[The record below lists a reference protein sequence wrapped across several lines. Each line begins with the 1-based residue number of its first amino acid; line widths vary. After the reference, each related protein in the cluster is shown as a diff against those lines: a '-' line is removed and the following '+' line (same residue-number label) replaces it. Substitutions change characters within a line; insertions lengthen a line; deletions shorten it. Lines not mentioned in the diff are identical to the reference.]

1 MSVTPIDP
9 IDIEIQRAVPRNFT
23 VGILDGG
30 FFFLGMSF
38 ASVVTI
44 MPLFVSQLTDNPFL
58 IGLIPAIPTMG
69 WLIPQLLTAQ
79 YVERLARKKPYVMAM
94 TLNERWP
101 FLGMAVLAFFVQS
114 LAASVALATF
124 FLLHTMRCFSAG
136 FTATAWQDM
145 VGKVIPGRR
154 LGAYFGL
161 QQGFGG
167 LLGAGGAI
175 VAGLLIDRVPYSQN
189 FATSFLIA
197 FIMVM
202 VSLVFLGLT
211 REPARAPATSRPRG
225 REFWA
230 SLPAIV
236 QSNRPYRNFLLYRVM
251 FLFGG
256 MGVAFF
262 TVHVVNDLGM
272 SAAQAGEMTFVMMLA
287 QTITYPSAGWLGD
300 RFGHRRVMEIA
311 ALSGVAMALMAWLA
325 PSATWFFGV
334 YALFGVSSAAAIVSN
349 LSGVFDFCTVEE
361 RPTYIGLTASLV
373 GIPSILAPIVGAS
386 IVSAS
391 GSYDLL
397 FAITAGC
404 CAVAFV
410 IVHWGVHDLKRG
422 PIDFSAINQPGVIDD
437 GETPTMI

>member
-1 MSVTPIDP
+1 MTATSFDTV
-9 IDIEIQRAVPRNFT
+9 DIEIQRAVPRNFT
-23 VGILDGG
+23 VGIFDGG

-44 MPLFVSQLTDNPFL
+44 MPLFVSHLTDNPFL

-69 WLIPQLLTAQ
+69 WLLPQLFTAQ
-79 YVERLARKKPYVMAM
+79 HVERLSRKYPYVMLF

-101 FLGMAVLAFFVQS
+101 FLGMAILALFAQS
-114 LAASVALATF
+114 LAASVALAIF
-124 FLLHTMRCFSAG
+124 FLLHTIRSFGAG

-145 VGKVIPGRR
+145 VGKVIPARR
-154 LGAYFGL
+154 LGAFFGL

-175 VAGLLIDRVPYSQN
+175 IAGLLIDRVPYAQN
-189 FATSFLIA
+189 FAASFAIA
-197 FIMVM
+197 FAMVM
-202 VSLVFLGLT
+202 VSYVFLSLT
-211 REPARAPATSRPRG
+211 REPARPPHTSRPRG

-236 QSNRPYRNFLLYRVM
+236 RTNRPYRNFLLYRSM
-251 FLFGG
+251 YLFGG

-262 TVHVVNDLGM
+262 TVHIVNDLGL
-272 SAAQAGEMTFVMMLA
+272 SAAEAGAMTFVMMLA
-287 QTITYPSAGWLGD
+287 QTITYPTAGWLGD

-311 ALSGVAMALMAWLA
+311 ALSGVAMGLMAWLA

-334 YALFGVSSAAAIVSN
+334 YALYGVSSAASIVSN
-349 LSGVFDFCTVEE
+349 LSGVFDFCSVEE

-373 GIPSILAPIVGAS
+373 GIPSVLAPIIGAS
-386 IVSAS
+386 IVAAS

-397 FAITAGC
+397 FAVTAGC
-404 CAVAFV
+404 CVVAFA
-410 IVHWGVHDLKRG
+410 IVHWGVRGLKRG
-422 PIDFSAINQPGVIDD
+422 PIDFSALNQPGIIDD